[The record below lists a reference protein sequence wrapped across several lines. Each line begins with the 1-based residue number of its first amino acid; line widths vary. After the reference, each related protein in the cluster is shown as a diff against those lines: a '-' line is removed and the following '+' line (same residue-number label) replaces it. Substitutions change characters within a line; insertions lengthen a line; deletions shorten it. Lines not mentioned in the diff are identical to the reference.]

1 MRTDLKE
8 LQRDIREEMHE
19 MENRL
24 QAGIDKKRDDAVA
37 SLEVTDM
44 RRRLAVVEK
53 LSTEAKSE
61 AGEPHVC
68 HQGEALQEIRSS
80 ISSINKTLNSWR
92 TLKIGAVIAL
102 LIAVLSAAWFVFQL
116 KGEQAVL
123 NVKVTSVEDSMSEIK
138 ASTSKGDSRDVQILE
153 TLRSMQED
161 IKSVKTFTTK
171 EGE

>member
-1 MRTDLKE
+1 MNMR
-8 LQRDIREEMHE
+8 
-19 MENRL
+19 
-24 QAGIDKKRDDAVA
+24 
-37 SLEVTDM
+37 S
-44 RRRLAVVEK
+44 RLAVVEK
-53 LSTEAKSE
+53 LSQEAKDE

-80 ISSINKTLNSWR
+80 ISSINRTLNSWR
-92 TLKIGAVIAL
+92 TLKLGAIIAL
-102 LIAVLSAAWFVFQL
+102 LISLFSGAWFVFQL

-123 NVKVTSVEDSMSEIK
+123 NVKVTSVEKSVDEIK
-138 ASTSKGDSRDVQILE
+138 DSTSKGDSRDVQILE